1 MSDMRC
7 AKHAAL
13 LGDLVDGTI
22 DPAIRTELNA
32 HLEVCA
38 SCRALAADLQKIRHV
53 AGSLDPVTPPGR
65 LWVQIAERIQADPL
79 RGEEQ
84 ARELRVTSLP
94 AVVWRG
100 LAVAALLVLVIGS
113 ALLFVQGG
121 GLRSPWSTDPATS
134 TVEPALAESVEVEL
148 QLAELHYENAIT
160 GLEQIAEVQN
170 ETLDPQLVATLE
182 KSLVV
187 IDQAIAESRAVL
199 RTEPGSWLVQETLFE
214 ALRRKVSLLQDTIA
228 LVNEMR
234 KGNELEAAR
243 IVDQLDRP

>member
-53 AGSLDPVTPPGR
+53 AGSLDPVTPPSR
-65 LWVQIAERIQADPL
+65 LWAQIAERIQADPL
-79 RGEEQ
+79 RGGEQ
-84 ARELRVTSLP
+84 ARKLRVTRLP

-121 GLRSPWSTDPATS
+121 GLRSRSTDPATS

-170 ETLDPQLVATLE
+170 ETLDPQLAATLQN
-182 KSLVV
+182 SLVV